1 MENSTVQPPVP
12 SIMVVDDT
20 PANLRLLTGML
31 KERGYKVRPVAN
43 GKFALQTAK
52 HDPPDLILLDILM
65 PEMNGYEVC
74 ERLKAEEQLAKIPV
88 IFISAL
94 DETMDKVKAF
104 KVGGVDYVTKPF
116 QFEEVEARVATH
128 LELRRQ
134 RHLIQESYDRLRES
148 RDELNRAQAVAH
160 TGSWRLD
167 VRRNELLWS
176 EENGRMFGVPKGT
189 PLTYE
194 TFLATVYPED
204 RDSVDT
210 WWKAVLRGAPY
221 DIEHRIVVGDA
232 VKWVR
237 ERAVLEFAEQGVL
250 FGVLG
255 TTQDIT
261 ERKRAEEALYKLHAE
276 LETRVQERT
285 AELAQANEGLRAE
298 TAERVRAEEKQAT
311 IVLEER
317 TRIAREIHDTLA
329 QGFTGIVI
337 QLEAAEDALA
347 DDPEAAHTHLLRA
360 RELARES
367 LAEARRSVWALRPQA
382 LERGDLVSALASLAG
397 QLARESSVEIE
408 FSQHGVPPRLSHD
421 MENNLLR
428 LSQEALTNA
437 LKHARASSIRAA
449 LIFGPQQVE
458 LRVEDDGQGFD
469 PSQQPHPHGFGFLS
483 MTERAERMG
492 GQLIID
498 SQPGQGTRVVVLVPV
513 LALESEGHAG
523 C

>member
-12 SIMVVDDT
+12 SIIVVDDT
-20 PANLRLLTGML
+20 PANLHLLTGML
-31 KERGYKVRPVAN
+31 KERGYKVRPVSS

-52 HDPPDLILLDILM
+52 HDPPDLILLDIIM

-74 ERLKAEEQLAKIPV
+74 ECLKADEQLSGIPV

-94 DETMDKVKAF
+94 NETMDKVKAF

-116 QFEEVEARVATH
+116 QFEEVHARVATH

-134 RHLIQESYDRLRES
+134 KRLIQESYDRLRES
-148 RDELNRAQAVAH
+148 RDDLNRAQAVAH

-176 EENGRMFGVPKGT
+176 EENWRIFGVPKGT

-210 WWKAVLRGAPY
+210 SWKAVLRGAPY

-250 FGVLG
+250 LGVFG

-261 ERKRAEEALYKLHAE
+261 ERKRAEEALYRLHAE
-276 LETRVQERT
+276 LERRVQERT

-428 LSQEALTNA
+428 LCQEALTNA

-513 LALESEGHAG
+513 LALESEVHAG